1 MSKGK
6 ILMVLQSAV
15 QEKANL
21 CNEWQIK
28 SWVHCTANMG
38 RFGQCVKPAGKVFKQ
53 DCVTSQIPFEQI
65 RELKN
70 LLIRFWWV

>member
-38 RFGQCVKPAGKVFKQ
+38 RLGQCVKPARKVFKQ

-65 RELKN
+65 GELKN
-70 LLIRFWWV
+70 LI